1 MNDTVIEPRLIVETG
16 IDARVAS
23 IIEPTINEMGYQL
36 VRVKL
41 SGQNGLTLQ
50 IMAERPDGT
59 MTVNDCE
66 KLSMAISPVLDVE
79 DPIDKAYHLELSSP
93 GIDRPMVRKTDFSR
107 WSGHLIKCET
117 SVMVEGRKR
126 FKGKIQSVGEDGFTL
141 ERDQIGYGEEPT
153 VVIPFAALAE
163 ARLILTDDLIR
174 DALKADKLARAEAA
188 NENNEDEAG
197 ES

>member
-1 MNDTVIEPRLIVETG
+1 
-16 IDARVAS
+16 
-23 IIEPTINEMGYQL
+23 
-36 VRVKL
+36 
-41 SGQNGLTLQ
+41 
-50 IMAERPDGT
+50 
-59 MTVNDCE
+59 
-66 KLSMAISPVLDVE
+66 
-79 DPIDKAYHLELSSP
+79 
-93 GIDRPMVRKTDFSR
+93 
-107 WSGHLIKCET
+107 
-117 SVMVEGRKR
+117 MVEGRKR
-126 FKGKIQSVGEDGFTL
+126 FKGKIQSVGEDSFTL